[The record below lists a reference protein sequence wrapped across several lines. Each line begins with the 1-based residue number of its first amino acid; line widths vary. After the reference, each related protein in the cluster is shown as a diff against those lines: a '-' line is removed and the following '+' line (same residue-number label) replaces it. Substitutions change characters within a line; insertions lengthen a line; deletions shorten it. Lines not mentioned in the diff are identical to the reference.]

1 LAEIEDG
8 NFVDNAEKRR
18 LKKQDKFHEL
28 TGESL
33 QWAESHRQKT
43 IVGAVTLVAVVLAVV
58 GGYSWYT
65 SRSAAAE
72 TALGAAMQTYQTPL
86 VTAEQ
91 PAPPGMKT
99 YPDAKSRAAAA
110 NAQFVQVASQ
120 YGWLKPGKLAE
131 YFAGLTYAEE
141 GKNDQAVETLKK
153 VADSWDGPLSALG
166 KMALAEV
173 YQQTSRDAQA
183 IDLYNELV
191 KANAATVPANTA
203 KLQLAEL
210 YESEGKTAEARK
222 IYAELKDK
230 DKDSK
235 GKPGAASQ
243 IASEKLNPQPAG
255 GTQ

>member
-1 LAEIEDG
+1 MKDG

-43 IVGAVTLVAVVLAVV
+43 IVGAVTLVVVVLAVV

-72 TALGAAMQTYQTPL
+72 TALGTAMQTYQTPL
-86 VTAEQ
+86 VNAEQ
-91 PAPPGMKT
+91 PVPPGMKT

-110 NAQFVQVASQ
+110 NAQFVQVAGQ
-120 YGWLKPGKLAE
+120 YGLLKPGKLAE

-141 GKNDQAVETLKK
+141 GKNDEAVDALKK
-153 VADSWDGPLSALG
+153 VAGSWNGGLSALG

-173 YQQTSRDAQA
+173 YQQTNRDAQA
-183 IDLYNELV
+183 IDLYNELA
-191 KANAATVPANTA
+191 KSDATTVPANTA

-243 IASEKLNPQPAG
+243 IASAKLNPQPAG
-255 GTQ
+255 GAQ